1 MRLRDT
7 QAKLRRRIKF
17 LGVENGTLPLIIS
30 GGLSVCFLTAASGTN
45 NPLLI
50 ALALA
55 PFEGTFLY
63 MLVFYSGRRP
73 HFARDL
79 VAVFLEGKAVSP
91 RMKQDQPVNPFYGE
105 LRD

>member
-50 ALALA
+50 ALALV
-55 PFEGTFLY
+55 PFGGTFVY
-63 MLVFYSGRRP
+63 MLVFYSGRHP

-79 VAVFLEGKAVSP
+79 VSVVLDGKAVSP
-91 RMKQDQPVNPFYGE
+91 RTREDQPVSPFYGK
-105 LRD
+105 RD

>member
-30 GGLSVCFLTAASGTN
+30 GGVSVCFLTSASGTN
-45 NPLLI
+45 NPWLI
-50 ALALA
+50 GLALV
-55 PFEGTFLY
+55 PFGGTLVY

-73 HFARDL
+73 HFARDI
-79 VAVFLEGKAVSP
+79 VAVVLEGKAVSP
-91 RMKQDQPVNPFYGE
+91 RTKQDQPVNPFYGGS
-105 LRD
+105 D